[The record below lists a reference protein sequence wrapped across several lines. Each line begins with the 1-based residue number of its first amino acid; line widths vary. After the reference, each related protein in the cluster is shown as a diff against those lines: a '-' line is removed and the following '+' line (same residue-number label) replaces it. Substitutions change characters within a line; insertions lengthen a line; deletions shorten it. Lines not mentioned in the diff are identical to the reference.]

1 MQFPEAGWSYRRI
14 RWHATRCHHVAV
26 IRHADPAADAAAC
39 AEIYAANVTAGVA
52 SFEDEPP
59 DAAEMERRISE
70 TSERYPWLVAE
81 RDGAVA
87 GYAYGT
93 VHRTRRAYRWAAEV
107 TVYASARRHRSGIGS
122 ELYEA
127 LLPLLARQR
136 LQIAVAGITL
146 PNDGSVGLHEA
157 LGFKPV
163 GIYCELGFKFGAW
176 HDVGWWQMRLLPAS
190 AEPQEPLEPQRLG

>member
-1 MQFPEAGWSYRRI
+1 M
-14 RWHATRCHHVAV
+14 V
-26 IRHADPAADAAAC
+26 RHADPAADAAAC
-39 AEIYAANVTAGVA
+39 AEIYAPNVTVGIA
-52 SFEDEPP
+52 SFEDEAP
-59 DAAEMERRISE
+59 DAAEMERRIAE
-70 TSERYPWLVAE
+70 TSARYPWLVAE

-93 VHRTRRAYRWAAEV
+93 VHRTRRAYRWVVEV
-107 TVYASARRHRSGIGS
+107 TVYVDARRRRSGVGR

-136 LQIAVAGITL
+136 LQVAVAGITL
-146 PNDGSVGLHEA
+146 PNDGSVALHEA
-157 LGFKPV
+157 LGFRPV
-163 GIYCELGFKFGAW
+163 GIYRELRFKFGAG

>member
-1 MQFPEAGWSYRRI
+1 M
-14 RWHATRCHHVAV
+14 V
-26 IRHADPAADAAAC
+26 RHADPAADAAAC
-39 AEIYAANVTAGVA
+39 ADIYGPNVSAGVA
-52 SFEDEPP
+52 SFEDEAPG
-59 DAAEMERRISE
+59 AAEMERRMAES
-70 TSERYPWLVAE
+70 SARYPWLVAE

-93 VHRTRRAYRWAAEV
+93 EHRTRRAYRWAVEV
-107 TVYASARRHRSGIGS
+107 TVYVDARRHRSGVGR

-136 LQIAVAGITL
+136 LQVAVAGITL

-157 LGFKPV
+157 LGFRPV
-163 GIYCELGFKFGAW
+163 GIYRKLGFKFGVW

-190 AEPQEPLEPQRLG
+190 AEPQEPLGPQRLG

>member
-1 MQFPEAGWSYRRI
+1 MCR
-14 RWHATRCHHVAV
+14 V

-39 AEIYAANVTAGVA
+39 AEIYAPNVTAGVA
-52 SFEDEPP
+52 SFEEEAP
-59 DAAEMERRISE
+59 DAAEMRRRIES

-93 VHRTRRAYRWAAEV
+93 VHRARRAYRWVVEV
-107 TVYASARRHRSGIGS
+107 TVYVDQRRHRTGVGR
-122 ELYEA
+122 ELYQA

-146 PNDGSVGLHEA
+146 PNDASVALHEA
-157 LGFKPV
+157 VGFQPV
-163 GIYCELGFKFGAW
+163 GIYRDFGYKFGAW
-176 HDVGWWQMRLLPAS
+176 HDVGWWQARLAPVTAAS
-190 AEPQEPLEPQRLG
+190 QEPLEPQRLG